1 MFISTDKTCHK
12 FSLVN
17 LINFA
22 RYGCIDKLLAHVT
35 VPNRQCLAC
44 SNRKTQMAIVGYL
57 CHIKVEKLILIHI
70 WFLCCAIFPASSNV
84 CLKFALLIVTQES
97 LDAELYPYHSM
108 LHLAIGTNKDH
119 KAKLIPP
126 SSSNTVV
133 K

>member
-22 RYGCIDKLLAHVT
+22 RYGCIQLLAHVT

-70 WFLCCAIFPASSNV
+70 FGFFVA
-84 CLKFALLIVTQES
+84 QYS
-97 LDAELYPYHSM
+97 LP
-108 LHLAIGTNKDH
+108 HLMSV
-119 KAKLIPP
+119 
-126 SSSNTVV
+126 SSSLS
-133 K
+133 